1 MAKKQR
7 PGKRQ
12 PTRRTPTKKATS
24 DAKPAAS
31 SADLDAKVSA
41 EGSAPGDVSPASANA
56 SSASSSA
63 AHSGAKPSTAGK
75 SKVAASPKV
84 TESKEK
90 QFADSIRVAGQR
102 ETVEAIVVAFILA
115 MFVRLFVFEV
125 FVIPTGSMAPAL
137 MGAHKDVWCQQCGQ
151 RFQIGASIE
160 EQDMSVVV
168 GGDCPNCRYPNSL
181 DLANASNDKTFSG
194 DRILVSK
201 FAYAMHE
208 PDRWDVVVFKT
219 PTNPKRNFIKRLV
232 GLPNEILE
240 IYHGDLYSRPL
251 DGSGDSAILRKPEDK
266 LMAMRHLVYD
276 SDFQPEAFVGTELP
290 TRMQAWQ
297 PGSATPP
304 EGSWQIER
312 TADGLKA
319 ELDGTQSPQQ
329 RHWMRYFH
337 DFPTTDQWA
346 AVKAGKPIP
355 DAKPFDGRA
364 ITDFYAYNS
373 FYNVRQKLVYDGP
386 PQRSLFGGSRE
397 FAKKYESGGTLRQFN
412 SFNFNADDEAR
423 AHSGRHWVG
432 DLMVEAEMTTG
443 PSSEEVVVELVEA
456 GVLHQC
462 VIDLKTGQATLQLLL
477 DDQRLNAFDG
487 PEGATVDQ
495 VTASTGVQAGDTFSV
510 RLSNFDNQL
519 LLWIDG
525 SLVSFDGPTT
535 FQGAKVRAGAESYPR
550 FEGNENPLDA
560 APVALGVRGG
570 KASVSHVV
578 LHRDKYYISSKEAGP
593 EIIDYPF
600 DGLHEF
606 LRVYENP
613 SVWSE
618 TNFWSLRRR
627 TEFPLADDQFF
638 TMGDNSPQSA
648 DARCW
653 GKGRF
658 GGRLPDRYHD
668 DAYSYSDATYVPRE
682 LMIGKALFVFWPHP
696 WSGTIP
702 LPNFGRFRLI
712 E

>member
-1 MAKKQR
+1 MAKNQR

-12 PTRRTPTKKATS
+12 PTRRTPAKKATT
-24 DAKPAAS
+24 DAQSAAS
-31 SADLDAKVSA
+31 LAVPEATASDGATSG
-41 EGSAPGDVSPASANA
+41 EDVKH
-56 SSASSSA
+56 SA
-63 AHSGAKPSTAGK
+63 AKTSTPSK
-75 SKVAASPKV
+75 SKPI
-84 TESKEK
+84 ESKEK

-137 MGAHKDVWCQQCGQ
+137 MGAHKDIWCQECGQ

-160 EQDMSVVV
+160 EQAMSVVV

-181 DLANASNDKTFSG
+181 DLANESGDKTFSG

-201 FAYAMHE
+201 FAYAMHD

-251 DGSGDSAILRKPEDK
+251 DGSKDATILRKPEDK

-276 SDFQPEAFVGTELP
+276 SAFQPQAFVGTELP

-297 PGSATPP
+297 PGLETPP
-304 EGSWQIER
+304 TGSWQIER
-312 TADGLKA
+312 TAEGLKA
-319 ELDGTQSPQQ
+319 QLDSTQSPQQ
-329 RHWMRYFH
+329 RHWMRYYH
-337 DFPTTDQWA
+337 DFPTGDQWA
-346 AVKAGKPIP
+346 AAKGSKPIP
-355 DAKPFDGRA
+355 DARPFDGRA

-373 FYNVRQKLVYDGP
+373 FYNVREKTVYAGQP
-386 PQRSLFGGSRE
+386 KRGLF
-397 FAKKYESGGTLRQFN
+397 SGGRDFAEDYVSGGPLQQFN
-412 SFNFNADDEAR
+412 GFNFDADDEAR

-432 DLMVEAEMTTG
+432 DLMVEAELSTG
-443 PSSEEVVVELVEA
+443 PGSEEVVVELVEA

-477 DDQRLNAFDG
+477 EAQRLSAFDG

-495 VTASTGVQAGDTFSV
+495 VTASTGLRAGDSFSV

-525 SLVSFDGPTT
+525 SQISCDGPTT
-535 FQGAKVRAGAESYPR
+535 YQGDKVRTGAESYPR
-550 FEGNENPLDA
+550 FENNGNPLDA
-560 APVALGVRGG
+560 APVALAVRGG
-570 KASVSHVV
+570 KASVNHVV

-600 DGLHEF
+600 DGLHQF

-613 SVWSE
+613 SLWSE

-638 TMGDNSPQSA
+638 TMGDNSPKSA

-658 GGRLPDRYHD
+658 GPRLPERYHD

-702 LPNFGRFRLI
+702 MPNFGRFRLI